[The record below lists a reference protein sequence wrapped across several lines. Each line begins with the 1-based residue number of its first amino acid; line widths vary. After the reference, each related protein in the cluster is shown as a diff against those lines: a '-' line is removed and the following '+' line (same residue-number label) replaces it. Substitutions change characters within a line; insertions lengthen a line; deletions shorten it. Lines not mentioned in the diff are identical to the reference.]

1 MNRPLIV
8 VLGPTASGK
17 SALAVS
23 LAEAVNGEVVS
34 GDSMQV
40 YRGMD
45 IGTGKITAGEARGV
59 PHHLV
64 DIKDPREGFSVA
76 EFQTLARSAIADI
89 HQRGRIPILAG
100 GTGLYIGAVVDPY
113 EFGAQARASVTSYR
127 EGMRRLA
134 AEKGN
139 GCLHALLAE
148 KDPVTAAKVHPND
161 IKRVIRALEFF
172 EIQGRPISSN
182 QGARGPGGG
191 SSGVETGAK
200 PLGGGSVGIGR
211 SGDGALGAEPPG
223 GESAE
228 AGALGAGRLDGGSAE
243 AGALGAGPFEGGST
257 AAGSPVAGPGPLYQT
272 RFIGLRWEREQLYR
286 RINGRVDTM
295 IRKGWAEEVRLLLE
309 AGVPED
315 AQSMQAIGYRHIVGF
330 LNGQSPWD
338 SCVEQIKMETR
349 RFAKRQMTWFR
360 RNPRIFWL
368 DAGGAAG
375 QRAGDFVRDIL
386 QDVLSDFAAV
396 KNIRDRKD

>member
-23 LAEAVNGEVVS
+23 LAEALDGEVVS
-34 GDSMQV
+34 GDSVQV
-40 YRGMD
+40 YRGLD
-45 IGTGKITAGEARGV
+45 IGAGKITPEEARGI

-64 DIKDPREGFSVA
+64 DIKDPWESFSVA

-100 GTGLYIGAVVDPY
+100 GTGLYIGAAVDPY
-113 EFGAQARASVTSYR
+113 EFGHQEQEAASRYR

-139 GCLHALLAE
+139 ACLHALLAR
-148 KDPVTAAKVHPND
+148 KDPVTAANVHPND
-161 IKRVIRALEFF
+161 VKRIVRALEFF
-172 EIQGRPISSN
+172 ETQGRPISSN
-182 QGARGPGGG
+182 QGAKGLGTGPPGDGP
-191 SSGVETGAK
+191 SEA
-200 PLGGGSVGIGR
+200 GSVG
-211 SGDGALGAEPPG
+211 D
-223 GESAE
+223 
-228 AGALGAGRLDGGSAE
+228 
-243 AGALGAGPFEGGST
+243 
-257 AAGSPVAGPGPLYQT
+257 PLYQT

-286 RINGRVDTM
+286 RINDRVDAM
-295 IRKGWAEEVRLLLE
+295 IRKGWVEEARRLLE
-309 AGVPED
+309 MGVPED

-330 LNGQSPWD
+330 LNRGSSWD

-375 QRAGDFVRDIL
+375 KFPDDPVRYIL
-386 QDVLSDFAAV
+386 SDVLGGFVSA